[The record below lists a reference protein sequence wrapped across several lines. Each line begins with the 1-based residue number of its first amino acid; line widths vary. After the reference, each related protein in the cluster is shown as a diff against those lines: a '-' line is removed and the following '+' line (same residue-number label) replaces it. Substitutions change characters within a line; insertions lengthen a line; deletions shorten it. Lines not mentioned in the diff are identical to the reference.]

1 MANSATQSCNSAEG
15 YARVIVN
22 GTPVATLGGPSACT
36 RAATAAAALNSAFAA
51 GDDFEFCTP
60 SWWSDTAP
68 YALVTVKSAKR
79 GNSSTWYK
87 SDKRLIV
94 AATPDDSAR
103 PWWSVLVWA
112 RSIRD
117 LVDPSTS
124 SLYLP
129 AGDGTANDGSAY
141 TNRKGS
147 NYGCGEPLNRGTA
160 NLEVFHCCDLSVAI
174 NDGIYSVP
182 DRASRWVNVTYPAT
196 GRTAILRVNDVGPA
210 SWTGRQIDLTC
221 RGSSKALG
229 IYRTDDPINYR
240 FRT

>member
-147 NYGCGEPLNRGTA
+147 NYVSP
-160 NLEVFHCCDLSVAI
+160 
-174 NDGIYSVP
+174 
-182 DRASRWVNVTYPAT
+182 
-196 GRTAILRVNDVGPA
+196 
-210 SWTGRQIDLTC
+210 
-221 RGSSKALG
+221 
-229 IYRTDDPINYR
+229 
-240 FRT
+240 

>member
-1 MANSATQSCNSAEG
+1 M
-15 YARVIVN
+15 VN

-103 PWWSVLVWA
+103 PWWSVLVWGALDSRPRRPIDEQPVPA
-112 RSIRD
+112 RGRW
-117 LVDPSTS
+117 
-124 SLYLP
+124 
-129 AGDGTANDGSAY
+129 
-141 TNRKGS
+141 
-147 NYGCGEPLNRGTA
+147 
-160 NLEVFHCCDLSVAI
+160 HCQ
-174 NDGIYSVP
+174 
-182 DRASRWVNVTYPAT
+182 R
-196 GRTAILRVNDVGPA
+196 
-210 SWTGRQIDLTC
+210 
-221 RGSSKALG
+221 
-229 IYRTDDPINYR
+229 R
-240 FRT
+240 FRLHEPERKQLRLR